1 MKKWLSVLLALC
13 LMLSMVACGSSSGD
27 DKQAAATEGA
37 QDQRFRVG
45 YAREDITPKH
55 PVGLTGY
62 GNTSDRK
69 HTEVL
74 DYIYLTTVAVTDY
87 QDNTMIMIT
96 VDVGNFEEEQ
106 ASSLTSKAAKAA
118 GIPKENVTISATHT
132 HSAPSPAEIIS
143 DINKAVEKTVE
154 EAMEDREY
162 ADMYIGSAR
171 TQGLNF
177 VRHYWMDDGTLVSDN
192 HGNPTGKTYAGHT
205 TEVDNQ
211 MQLLKFDRDGD
222 KKDVIMVNWQSHP
235 HITGGFEKYSLSA
248 DIIGAFREYLEKDTD
263 CLFAYYQGA
272 AGNINPTSR
281 IAEENAN
288 TTNPRNYR
296 VHGELLTMHAKEGLA
311 DMKKLEPGL
320 IKVNT
325 ENFVGECDHSDGA
338 LAAAASLVI
347 AYFDEG
353 HTPAEVQRFAEPYGI
368 WSVYHARAISGRA
381 STGKTMNIPITTFT
395 IGQVGFATIPGELF
409 DTIGMSI
416 KEESPCEMTFIMG
429 YCNGSVGYLSSEYA
443 YEYGTY
449 EVDVRKFVKGTS
461 EKLGQRHVEILNTL
475 VAE

>member
-37 QDQRFRVG
+37 KDQRFRVG
-45 YAREDITPKH
+45 YARENITPDH
-55 PVGLTGY
+55 PVGLKGY

-74 DYIYLTTVAVTDY
+74 DYIYLTTVVVTDY

-96 VDVGNFEEEQ
+96 VDVGSFQEEQ
-106 ASSLTSKAAKAA
+106 ASSLAGKAAKVA
-118 GIPKENVTISATHT
+118 GIPKENVTVSSTHT
-132 HSAPSPAEIIS
+132 HSAPSPADIGS

-154 EAMEDREY
+154 AAMEDREY
-162 ADMYIGSAR
+162 ADMYMGS
-171 TQGLNF
+171 TQTKGLNF
-177 VRHYWMDDGTLVSDN
+177 VRHYWMTDGTLVSDN
-192 HGNPTGKTYAGHT
+192 HGDPTGKTYAGHT
-205 TEVDNQ
+205 TEVDEQ

-222 KKDVIMVNWQSHP
+222 KKDVVMVNWQSHP
-235 HITGGFEKYSLSA
+235 HITGGFDKYSLSA

-281 IAEENAN
+281 IPEENAN

-296 VHGELLTMHAKEGLA
+296 VHGELLTMHAKQGLES
-311 DMKKLEPGL
+311 MTLLEPGL
-320 IKVNT
+320 IKVHT
-325 ENFVGECDHSDGA
+325 EQFVGECDHTDGS
-338 LAAAASLVI
+338 LASAASQVI

-353 HTPAEVQRFAEPYGI
+353 HTPVETQRFAEPYGI
-368 WSVYHARAISGRA
+368 WSVYHARAINDRA
-381 STGKTMNIPITTFT
+381 SNGKTMNIPITTFT

-409 DTIGMSI
+409 DTIGMTI

-449 EVDVRKFVKGTS
+449 EVDVRTFVKGTP
-461 EKLGQRHVEILNTL
+461 EALGDRHVELL
-475 VAE
+475 GQLLAK